1 MEAFHWQ
8 LFVSFGSHH
17 WTLQLFKSSI
27 SFFPISVNSIL
38 IVKCVHYFYYLTE
51 CLEVATGSP
60 LCILMMIFL
69 PLLPM
74 VHNAWCVKR
83 NQITRPPKYGWRSQ
97 IIDCQS
103 FLSYW
108 WPVFK
113 TLLMKSYHEI
123 NTLHLFE
130 IYHRLILLNLQWW
143 LIFLCFFYLLSGYF
157 QRRKCQLPCVT
168 AFGK

>member
-1 MEAFHWQ
+1 MCT
-8 LFVSFGSHH
+8 LFLLFDRMPGSCYRIT
-17 WTLQLFKSSI
+17 TLYLDDDIFAPIADGAQCLMRKTQSNYTSAKIWLTI
-27 SFFPISVNSIL
+27 SNHSL
-38 IVKCVHYFYYLTE
+38 
-51 CLEVATGSP
+51 
-60 LCILMMIFL
+60 
-69 PLLPM
+69 
-74 VHNAWCVKR
+74 
-83 NQITRPPKYGWRSQ
+83 
-97 IIDCQS
+97 CQS